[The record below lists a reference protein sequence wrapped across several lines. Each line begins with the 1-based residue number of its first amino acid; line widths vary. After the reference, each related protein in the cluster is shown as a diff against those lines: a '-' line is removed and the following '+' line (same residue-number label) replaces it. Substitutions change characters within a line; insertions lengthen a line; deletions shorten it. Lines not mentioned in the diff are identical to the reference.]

1 MKILAIS
8 DIVVDWIYSPNIR
21 SLLSDF
27 DLVIGCGDLP
37 QYYLEFLVSALDIPV
52 FYVQGNHSQ
61 TVPKELHRDNYYNGT
76 VDLHCRLKH
85 LKGNSF
91 AGVQGSIRY
100 NTGTFQYS
108 QFEMWLNVFRLV
120 PSLVLNRINSGH
132 YLNVFV
138 SHAAPWGFQ
147 DQFDYAHQGIKAFS
161 WLLNRFQPEYH
172 LHGHIHL
179 YRPDTPTETRFGK
192 TKVVNAYGYQKI
204 IM

>member
-27 DLVIGCGDLP
+27 DLVISCGDLP
-37 QYYLEFLVSALDIPV
+37 QYYLEFLVNVLDIPV
-52 FYVQGNHSQ
+52 FNVHGNHSQ
-61 TVPKELHRDNYYNGT
+61 AATKEILKDNFYNGT
-76 VDLHCRLKH
+76 VDLHRRVKH
-85 LKGNSF
+85 LKGYSF
-91 AGVQGSIRY
+91 AGVEGSIRY
-100 NTGTFQYS
+100 NNGTFQYS
-108 QFEMWLNVFRLV
+108 QFEMWLNVFRLL
-120 PSLVLNRINSGH
+120 PSLMLNRINSGH

-138 SHAAPWGFQ
+138 SHAPPWRFQ

-161 WLLNRFQPEYH
+161 WLINRFQPEYH

-179 YRPDTPTETRFGK
+179 YSPDTPIETRFGK
-192 TKVVNAYGYQKI
+192 TKVINAYGYQKI

>member
-8 DIVVDWIYSPNIR
+8 DIVVAWIYNPNIR

-85 LKGNSF
+85 LKGYSF
-91 AGVQGSIRY
+91 AGV
-100 NTGTFQYS
+100 
-108 QFEMWLNVFRLV
+108 
-120 PSLVLNRINSGH
+120 
-132 YLNVFV
+132 
-138 SHAAPWGFQ
+138 
-147 DQFDYAHQGIKAFS
+147 
-161 WLLNRFQPEYH
+161 
-172 LHGHIHL
+172 
-179 YRPDTPTETRFGK
+179 
-192 TKVVNAYGYQKI
+192 
-204 IM
+204 